1 MATFRDIEIS
11 ARHPEYKNMDK
22 KELATPAKHEFEVP
36 EPGLAYPSL
45 LKSLTPTEL
54 SGSCTSY
61 QTP

>member
-36 EPGLAYPSL
+36 EPGLA
-45 LKSLTPTEL
+45 
-54 SGSCTSY
+54 
-61 QTP
+61 